1 MKLFM
6 TDKLVQLSI
15 ADLTALQAISR
26 ETFADTFGKYNTPED
41 LQRYLD
47 SAYSDSQLTSELNN
61 ENSSFYALYHDNQIV
76 GYTKLNI
83 DDAQSEV
90 QGPDALEVERIYI
103 RPAFKRMGFG
113 RQLMDYAI
121 KSGFQLNKKR
131 VWLGVWERNHAA
143 QKFYESFGF
152 VPFDDHVF
160 TLGQSRQRDI
170 LMNKILKK

>member
-1 MKLFM
+1 MKSIISCNCNKQLFEGVKLFM

-103 RPAFKRMGFG
+103 RPALNAWALVVNSWITPLKVAFS
-113 RQLMDYAI
+113 LT
-121 KSGFQLNKKR
+121 KSGS
-131 VWLGVWERNHAA
+131 G
-143 QKFYESFGF
+143 
-152 VPFDDHVF
+152 
-160 TLGQSRQRDI
+160 
-170 LMNKILKK
+170 